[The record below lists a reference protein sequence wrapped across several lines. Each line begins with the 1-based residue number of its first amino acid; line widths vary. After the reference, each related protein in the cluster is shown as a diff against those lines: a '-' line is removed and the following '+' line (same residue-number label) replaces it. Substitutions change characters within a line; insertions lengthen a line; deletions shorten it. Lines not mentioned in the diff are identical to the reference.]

1 MRLSTGWQLKSVLAD
16 HEDQRSSNN
25 RMATMTE
32 RITRSSVTFLHD
44 FILRDLDGV
53 QAPGTYLIETV
64 EEPLETLSFL
74 AYRRVATT
82 IALPA
87 IGVVSRRRQ
96 VITID
101 PAELQAALARD
112 ASGTPAGDGEPRR
125 S

>member
-1 MRLSTGWQLKSVLAD
+1 MVFADREDREARTTGW
-16 HEDQRSSNN
+16 R
-25 RMATMTE
+25 TMTE

-44 FILRDLDGV
+44 FVLRDMDGV
-53 QAPGTYLIETV
+53 QPPGTYLIETV

-82 IALPA
+82 ITLPA

-96 VITID
+96 VLSID
-101 PAELQAALARD
+101 PDELQAALARD
-112 ASGTPAGDGEPRR
+112 TSATTAGDGEPRR

>member
-1 MRLSTGWQLKSVLAD
+1 MGK
-16 HEDQRSSNN
+16 
-25 RMATMTE
+25 TMTE

-44 FILRDLDGV
+44 FVLRDVDGV
-53 QAPGTYLIETV
+53 QPPGTYLIETV

-87 IGVVSRRRQ
+87 VGVASRRRQ
-96 VITID
+96 VVTID
-101 PAELQAALARD
+101 PDELHAALARD
-112 ASGTPAGDGEPRR
+112 TSATPAGDGEPRR